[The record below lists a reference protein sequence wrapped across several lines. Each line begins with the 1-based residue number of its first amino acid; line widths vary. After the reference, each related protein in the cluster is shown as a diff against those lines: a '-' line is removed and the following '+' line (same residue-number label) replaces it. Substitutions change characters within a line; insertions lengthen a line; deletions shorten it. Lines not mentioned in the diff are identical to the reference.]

1 MVVLHLL
8 INRLEIYFLFTVN
21 PGLDL
26 ATSHIASRFL
36 VKLIFSSMFFR
47 KELKFFFRQN
57 LIIVFEFKFK
67 SEVLNPLFSS
77 YNTLGKCW
85 GYSCTPPPKVP
96 DMILK

>member
-47 KELKFFFRQN
+47 KELKFF
-57 LIIVFEFKFK
+57 LDKI
-67 SEVLNPLFSS
+67 
-77 YNTLGKCW
+77 
-85 GYSCTPPPKVP
+85 
-96 DMILK
+96 